1 MVGFHGQTKLGNT
14 ALKFVTA
21 AVTVTVF
28 CWILACIMFTC
39 DIHEVMKF
47 AECDY
52 CHYADRFA
60 SIFFTYRNK
69 M

>member
-1 MVGFHGQTKLGNT
+1 M
-14 ALKFVTA
+14 
-21 AVTVTVF
+21 
-28 CWILACIMFTC
+28 LAYIMFTFY
-39 DIHEVMKF
+39 IHEVMEF